1 MKTYFVDTNILIDHP
16 DAVEILSDDNQ
27 NKVFISYHV
36 LNELDKLKKDPQ
48 KSYKVSQVIKNLK
61 KNLNKFTIPKINP
74 DLAAKSNST
83 DNKLLSEIINLNIPE
98 IILVT
103 ADEILQIKATSLS
116 IKSENLKRANPFT
129 DIENG
134 DYSGV
139 FESINEDTKLVN
151 NCFYWDN
158 GKLYFYRQDQE
169 AKSIHYTNTVWNVK
183 PKNVYQNMF
192 LELML
197 NPDINVISI
206 QSPAGCGKSFLSL
219 AAAFY
224 HVLEKKNYRKIYITK
239 ALYEIGERLGFL
251 PGDLNEKLA
260 PYMKYIDG
268 LIGKLTELRPAAKI
282 FNEKNEE
289 PSSLAKFNNKKLEIL
304 PINYVRGMNIEDSFV
319 IIDEIQNLSRDEVR
333 TLLSRFGEN
342 CKCICIG
349 DTSQIDNPY
358 LNKHNNGLNWILRKF
373 KGEKDYAHLVLKSD
387 KYRGPICELV
397 VRTGL

>member
-48 KSYKVSQVIKNLK
+48 KSYKVTQVIKNLK
-61 KNLNKFTIPKINP
+61 KNLDKFIIPKTNP

-83 DNKLLSEIINLNIPE
+83 DNKLLSEILNLNIPD

-103 ADEILQIKATSLS
+103 ADEILQIKANSLS
-116 IKSENLKRANPFT
+116 ILSENLKRADPFI
-129 DIENG
+129 DINNG

-183 PKNVYQNMF
+183 PKNIHQNMF

-289 PSSLAKFNNKKLEIL
+289 PNSLSKFNSKKLEIL
-304 PINYVRGMNIEDSFV
+304 PINYVRGMNIEDAFV